1 MDVDGVLKV
10 VTNPIVQAIIT
21 GVAGIAV
28 AQWRR
33 YSKFYKEVV
42 DIGRVYL
49 QARDPKSPGGKK
61 LTKDEYAAIGRE
73 IVDVIQA
80 GAPLFKKRG

>member
-33 YSKFYKEVV
+33 MSF
-42 DIGRVYL
+42 
-49 QARDPKSPGGKK
+49 
-61 LTKDEYAAIGRE
+61 
-73 IVDVIQA
+73 
-80 GAPLFKKRG
+80 KRGLPSSKRGDNHHSSKSKGRGFPVPCVFPPIFPTIFDFLLYINLPPPS